1 MRQSLHPSFVV
12 ALALLALVALSA
24 FAAGPAAAATD
35 AENGT
40 TYEAGAT
47 LVFDA
52 DGDEWTLRNAEGAF
66 VSARPVKNGTVEI
79 DTGTLRNGTYRL
91 LDGDG
96 TLRYRFSITGAEPDT
111 DDSDGGS
118 ADDGD
123 AEPVVPPEPAAVENG
138 TRYEVGRTLRFT
150 LPNGEYALRLSGGL
164 FVQTLVAEDGTAQL
178 DTGELSTAEYRLHGP
193 NGTVRYRFE
202 LGWGEASDCEGPV
215 DADPERRVP
224 LNATDRLTFAVD
236 EPGFY
241 TLCGPDGRVG
251 ATSSPET
258 GGFDTDRLT
267 PGVYRL
273 QDRAGELT
281 ASVELLRDSGG
292 KDDERPPAGSL
303 VAFENG
309 TAYERGN
316 RIALDT
322 ESALELRF
330 EGAFVAALEANATV
344 ATREL
349 EAGTYRLVD
358 DGSLEGAFRVLAA
371 EAPESVVDGPRRV
384 WAGADAT
391 VGTNATDAYTLWGPA
406 SLPVERFASR
416 EGNVTVDT
424 DGRRGAYILTAP
436 NGTAIE
442 RLIVVKQRLD
452 ARTDGGDLV
461 VTSNRRDYP
470 LEITVEGADAA
481 DIFGSDTVTANESER
496 LTPNTTGIEPGTY
509 LVRFS
514 SADASAAGNATFR
527 IGSASENATNDTAVA
542 APADEATRTTS
553 TRTTTERTTTTTPSA
568 EPANVTAESPGTPG
582 FGVLGALLA
591 LLVGWASKER

>member
-1 MRQSLHPSFVV
+1 MRQSLHLPFAAAV
-12 ALALLALVALSA
+12 ALLALVALLG
-24 FAAGPAAAATD
+24 FAAGPAAAVTD

-40 TYEAGAT
+40 TYDAGAT
-47 LVFDA
+47 LAFDA
-52 DGDEWTLRNAEGAF
+52 DGNQWTLRNAEGAF
-66 VSARPVKNGTVEI
+66 VTELAVENGTVEI
-79 DTGTLRNGTYRL
+79 DTATLENGTYRL
-91 LDGDG
+91 LDGND
-96 TLRYRFSITGAEPDT
+96 TLRYRFSVTGAEPDT
-111 DDSDGGS
+111 DDGDGGS
-118 ADDGD
+118 ADDDD
-123 AEPVVPPEPAAVENG
+123 AEPVVPSEPAAVENG

-150 LPNGEYALRLSGGL
+150 LPDGEYALRLSGGL
-164 FVQTLVAEDGTAQL
+164 FVQTVVAEDGTAEL
-178 DTGELSTAEYRLHGP
+178 DTGDLSTAEYRLHGP

-202 LGWGEASDCEGPV
+202 LGWGEASDCEGSI

-241 TLCGPDGRVG
+241 TLCGPDGTVG

-258 GGFDTDRLT
+258 SGFDTERLA

-273 QDRAGELT
+273 QDRAGE
-281 ASVELLRDSGG
+281 AVGSVELLPGSEDE
-292 KDDERPPAGSL
+292 ERPPAGPL

-309 TAYERGN
+309 TAYERGT

-322 ESALELRF
+322 ETALELRF
-330 EGAFVAALEANATV
+330 EGAFVTALESNATV

-358 DGSLEGAFRVLAA
+358 DGSLAGAFRVLSAGT
-371 EAPESVVDGPRRV
+371 PESVADGPRRV
-384 WAGADAT
+384 WAGERVSVPAA
-391 VGTNATDAYTLWGPA
+391 GALTLWNESG
-406 SLPVERFASR
+406 LPVERVAPS

-424 DGRRGAYILTAP
+424 DGRRGAYTLTAP
-436 NGTAIE
+436 NGTVIE

-461 VTSNRRDYP
+461 VASNRAGYS
-470 LEITVEGADAA
+470 LEITVAGADAV
-481 DIFGSDTVTANESER
+481 DVFGSETVAANASER
-496 LTPNTTGIEPGTY
+496 LTPNTTGLAPDTY
-509 LVRFS
+509 RVQFS
-514 SADASAAGNATFR
+514 PADASAAANATFR
-527 IGSASENATNDTAVA
+527 VGSASENATNDTAVA
-542 APADEATRTTS
+542 APADERTS

-568 EPANVTAESPGTPG
+568 ERANATAESPGTPG